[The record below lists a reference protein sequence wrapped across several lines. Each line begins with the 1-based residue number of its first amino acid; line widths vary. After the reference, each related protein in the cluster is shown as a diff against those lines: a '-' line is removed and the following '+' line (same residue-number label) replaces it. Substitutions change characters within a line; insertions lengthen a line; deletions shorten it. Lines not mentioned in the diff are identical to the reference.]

1 MARSIATIKESIRV
15 LKNTYTE
22 LATIL
27 FQEEG
32 GSRANV
38 FNLEAYTISVAINLH
53 EQLVEAYQAEID
65 AIIDNGVPGTEAWV
79 HMKVLE
85 FQYDATTPQYIEL
98 NEDLVPVY
106 ETIDEDLR
114 IITRAAVVT
123 LGNGRV
129 TIKVAKGDSPVPLA
143 AGEVTAF
150 EDYLSVIMPAGP
162 KVTVLSENADK
173 LFVDADI
180 YYDGQFVDSIQT
192 DVEAAINAYLAALD
206 FNGVVKISGIQD
218 AIQGVQGVNDV
229 VINQVKARR
238 DSTVF
243 ASATVVT
250 RTWPT
255 IAGYIVEEDTSG
267 QTFADSITYTAE

>member
-15 LKNTYTE
+15 LKNTYPE
-22 LATIL
+22 LSVIQ
-27 FQEEG
+27 FYEEG
-32 GSRANV
+32 GSRAGV
-38 FNLEAYTISVAINLH
+38 FNLEAYVVAVTINVF
-53 EQLVEAYQAEID
+53 EQLVDAYQAEID
-65 AIIDNGVPGTEAWV
+65 AVIDNGVPGTEAWV

-98 NEDLVPVY
+98 NSDLVPVY
-106 ETIDEDLR
+106 ETVDADKQ

-129 TIKVAKGDSPVPLA
+129 TIKVAKGASPVPLA

-162 KVTVLSENADK
+162 KVTVISEDSDK
-173 LFVDADI
+173 LYVDADV

-206 FNGVVKISGIQD
+206 FNGTVKVSGIQD

-229 VINQVKARR
+229 VVNEVRARR

-243 ASATVVT
+243 ASATVVARQWST
-250 RTWPT
+250 V
-255 IAGYIVEEDTSG
+255 AGYIVEETTSG

>member
-38 FNLEAYTISVAINLH
+38 FNLEAYTIAVAINLH

-98 NEDLVPVY
+98 NSDLVPIYPTV
-106 ETIDEDLR
+106 DEDLR

-162 KVTVLSENADK
+162 KVTVLSEAGDK
-173 LFVDADI
+173 LYVDADV

-243 ASATVVT
+243 ASATVIT